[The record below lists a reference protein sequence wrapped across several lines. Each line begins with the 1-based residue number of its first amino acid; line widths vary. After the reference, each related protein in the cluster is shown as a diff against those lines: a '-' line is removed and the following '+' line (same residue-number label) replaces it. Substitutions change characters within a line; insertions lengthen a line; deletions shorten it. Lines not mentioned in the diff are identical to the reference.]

1 MSIQSILKTW
11 EATQSNLKVKRWE
24 LLSRVQFFATPRT
37 VVPQIPLF
45 MGFSRQEYWSREPF
59 PSSGDVPN
67 LGIEPES
74 SAL

>member
-1 MSIQSILKTW
+1 MGIQSILKTW

-45 MGFSRQEYWSREPF
+45 MGFSKQEYWSREPF
-59 PSSGDVPN
+59 PSPGDVPN
-67 LGIEPES
+67 PGIEPES
-74 SAL
+74 PAL

>member
-1 MSIQSILKTW
+1 MGIQSILKTW

-45 MGFSRQEYWSREPF
+45 MGFSKQEYWSRDPF
-59 PSSGDVPN
+59 ASPGDVTIP
-67 LGIEPES
+67 GIERES
-74 SAL
+74 PAL